1 MTITTAP
8 AVPDRYRGVWVRTL
22 LQTPTLR
29 DDTTFVRWLQTSS
42 WHADLRV
49 PATARPISAQDA
61 WAQRASQTGFC
72 GMTTVETQGNDEVCT
87 WHRQFDFQP
96 PGLHPDAGRIVF
108 ETPDR
113 LIETGVHGDYLEVWE
128 RLPGS
133 DGRFIALEGPTQAHL
148 LIAGTFAML
157 VRPRTTR
164 WPADVQAGA
173 SLAQVIQQHPDAT
186 SALLDFEIS
195 YGRYKEG
202 LFAIE
207 HSSRPEYDG
216 CQRYG
221 YIQRLS
227 NDEALVLW
235 GGESGESG
243 DVRPWRIQEWD
254 ESKI

>member
-1 MTITTAP
+1 MTNTTAQ

-49 PATARPISAQDA
+49 PATARPISATDA
-61 WAQRASQTGFC
+61 VAQRASQTGFC
-72 GMTTVETQGNDEVCT
+72 GMTTVERQGDDEVCI
-87 WHRQFDFQP
+87 WHREFDFQP

-113 LIETGVHGDYLEVWE
+113 LIERGVHGDYLEVWE

-133 DGRFIALEGPTQAHL
+133 GGRVIALEGPAHTRL
-148 LIAGTFAML
+148 LIAGDFAML
-157 VRPRTTR
+157 VKPRTTP
-164 WPADVQAGA
+164 WPADVPAGA
-173 SLAQVIQQHPDAT
+173 SLAQVIEQHPDAA

-195 YGRYKEG
+195 YGRFKEG

-207 HSSRPEYDG
+207 HSSRPECDHS
-216 CQRYG
+216 QRYCH
-221 YIQRLS
+221 IQRLS
-227 NDEALVLW
+227 NQEAMVLW
-235 GGESGESG
+235 GGEGAE
-243 DVRPWRIQEWD
+243 VQPWRIHDWVAP
-254 ESKI
+254 KI